1 MFVCP
6 NNSGIIKLGQRPK
19 RGSSAIQEFC
29 FISFHSSVL
38 QFCLWENNQEC
49 SLICLEAEAWATP
62 RAWLPVR
69 DSHLRSSRHFYYLLS
84 LWFPLP
90 FWAQSTQRSHCMKSM
105 TSRIALLM
113 PWVTFMA
120 RRTAKLWERN
130 IFGWSAAQSNYL
142 WKPHCKTRLIP
153 PSPRLINNHTAWAD
167 FWPRLPNE
175 HLLIACII

>member
-49 SLICLEAEAWATP
+49 SLICLEAEARVTP

-105 TSRIALLM
+105 TSRIALRWLSW
-113 PWVTFMA
+113 PGVLQSSERETFLA
-120 RRTAKLWERN
+120 D
-130 IFGWSAAQSNYL
+130 QQ
-142 WKPHCKTRLIP
+142 
-153 PSPRLINNHTAWAD
+153 PSPITCESHTVKHAWYL
-167 FWPRLPNE
+167 RLPA
-175 HLLIACII
+175 LLITTRREQTFDLVSLMNTYL